1 MNKTR
6 VPLLGGFFL
15 FLLLPVAYSFDLTP
29 ATIPIDEINSGGP
42 PKDGIPALL
51 KPHFVSVKEASFLK
65 EEDRVVGFRVGQSAK
80 AYPIRILNW
89 HEIVNDTVG
98 GKKIVV
104 SYCPLCGT
112 AMIFA
117 ADMKDKSYTFGV
129 SGLLYNSDVLMY
141 DHQTESLWSQ
151 IKMEAVTGKLA
162 GTPLRLLPSQV
173 TTWKDW
179 KKRFPKSQVLS
190 LKTGYYR
197 DYDQDPYAGYESSK
211 SLFFPVKN
219 EDTTRHPKDWVFGLV
234 VGKSSKAYPY
244 KELAKARSPLND
256 EFAGKKIRIFFD
268 KKNQSVRAE
277 TLQGQSIPGL
287 SAYWFAWQAFY
298 PNSAIFK
305 N

>member
-1 MNKTR
+1 VNKTR

-179 KKRFPKSQVLS
+179 KKKVSQ
-190 LKTGYYR
+190 
-197 DYDQDPYAGYESSK
+197 
-211 SLFFPVKN
+211 
-219 EDTTRHPKDWVFGLV
+219 
-234 VGKSSKAYPY
+234 
-244 KELAKARSPLND
+244 
-256 EFAGKKIRIFFD
+256 
-268 KKNQSVRAE
+268 
-277 TLQGQSIPGL
+277 IPGPL
-287 SAYWFAWQAFY
+287 S
-298 PNSAIFK
+298 K
-305 N
+305 DRVL